1 MIRLLLALGL
11 TLGLLHAQGRLISGI
26 PLPKTYVQN
35 LDPYRCDDACLR
47 SLIRHEQVFSFLAQ
61 VPEAIEDSTLNEQ
74 RLIYVSLFNLE
85 SGEQGSGSV
94 RIALLLPEKVI
105 GHYAASTTN
114 SVLTYLLGKNRNFEL
129 KTYTIGDESTEALQS
144 GLDAIAADRFVF
156 VIAPLTRSGA
166 RKLAQ
171 LPLPAQFYLPTV
183 NKNDV
188 NASQQTLYFGG
199 IDYASQIK
207 ALMREAKPPLVIFY
221 DRSTLGRMLKE
232 ATVDTYLEQISERDI
247 PGTASRA
254 NPKVYTYPVGKHTT
268 NLRSVLKNNQK
279 IKRGTF
285 FLNTPL
291 VKSAMIM
298 SQLTLYDVNASR
310 ILSTQIS
317 YESMLFDMTQTQDR
331 TEMIVANSITS
342 NNSVLEEENL
352 LMQND
357 IRYDWINYAATL
369 GADLFYHLST
379 GSPREFSIPM
389 QGQQMHYPI
398 ALYRPQ
404 GGRFERYETQPL
416 ESEFFDSPLE
426 E

>member
-1 MIRLLLALGL
+1 MIRLLLALTL
-11 TLGLLHAQGRLISGI
+11 TLGLLHAQGRMISGI

-35 LDPYRCDDACLR
+35 LDPYRCDDACLH
-47 SLIRHEQVFSFLAQ
+47 SLIEHEQVFSFLAQ
-61 VPEAIEDSTLNEQ
+61 IPEPVEDPTLNEQ

-85 SGEQGSGSV
+85 SGEQGSGGV

-144 GLDAIAADRFVF
+144 GLDAIAADRFVY
-156 VIAPLTRSGA
+156 VIAPLTQSGA
-166 RKLAQ
+166 RRLAE

-188 NASQQTLYFGG
+188 NTSSQSLYFGG
-199 IDYASQIK
+199 IDYTAQIE
-207 ALMREAKPPLVIFY
+207 ALIRESEPPLVIFY
-221 DRSTLGRMLKE
+221 DRSTLGSMLKE
-232 ATVDTYLEQISERDI
+232 VTVGAYLEQMSAREAADDA
-247 PGTASRA
+247 PQMNA
-254 NPKVYTYPVGKHTT
+254 KVYTYPIGKHTT
-268 NLRSVLKNNQK
+268 NLRSILKGNDK
-279 IKRGTF
+279 IKKGTF

-317 YESMLFDMTQTQDR
+317 YDSMLFDMTQAQDR
-331 TEMIVANSITS
+331 TEMIVANSIAS

-379 GSPREFSIPM
+379 GTSREFPVPM
-389 QGQQMHYPI
+389 QGQQMRYPI

-404 GGRFERYETQPL
+404 GARFEQYETEPPETDL
-416 ESEFFDSPLE
+416 FDSLFE